1 MSDNRQVPQLG
12 PRLESERKKRR
23 LTLEGLAALSGV
35 SRSMLS
41 QIERGEANPTF
52 GVLWSL
58 TQALGIELGTLI
70 PGGGSRRDPIQ
81 IELMTAILTPEI
93 RDPGGGWVLRILGAP
108 ALVPRMEWYL
118 LELAPAG
125 VLASAAHAKGTVEH
139 LTALSGKLTVRTT
152 EKAQRISAGDTA
164 RYSADVAHEIGNE
177 TRRPAS
183 ALMVV
188 ICDH

>member
-1 MSDNRQVPQLG
+1 MGDDRQVPRLG

-58 TQALGIELGTLI
+58 TQALGIELGTLVS
-70 PGGGSRRDPIQ
+70 GAGLSRDPTRIDV
-81 IELMTAILTPEI
+81 MTHSLTPEI
-93 RDPGGGWVLRILGAP
+93 RDPDGAWVLRILGAP

-118 LELAPAG
+118 LELAPGG

-139 LTALSGKLTVRTT
+139 LTVLSGKLTVKTT
-152 EKAQRISAGDTA
+152 TKPQPISSGDTA
-164 RYSADVAHEIGNE
+164 RYSADVPHEITNA
-177 TRRPAS
+177 TRKPAS